1 MAMLPATPEARF
13 AARLDMLYGISSA
26 VLGACSLQEIVD
38 VAFDKLAHLVPYWR
52 ASVTLFHFD
61 QQDVSVYAAGG
72 PGRDATM
79 PGRRIPLHEFDADI
93 ERLRRGEVDLV
104 HELVRDDVSRSM
116 RAHLIAPMRWE
127 GELMGS
133 LNLGADRPR
142 TFTDEHVEIAV
153 EAANQLAVAIRQT
166 RLHQQVL
173 AAFEAKSA
181 FLANLSHEIRTPL
194 NAIVGYT
201 DLLLGSTREP
211 SFRADLERIQLAANG
226 LVSLASDILD
236 LAKIEAGR
244 MQVAWSD
251 VPVAEL
257 IREVEAVIRP
267 LARQQRNHLVIESS
281 GDVQVIR
288 ADRNKLRQALL
299 NLLSNACKFTRDGAI
314 RLSICGVDGAVV
326 LAVSDTGIG
335 IPADDIA
342 HLFEVFTE
350 AHRAAPGHSG
360 RGSGLG
366 LALTRRFCRLMGG
379 DIEVDSEEG
388 LGTTFTIRLPAGNG
402 HADGPATLS

>member
-1 MAMLPATPEARF
+1 MVMLTATPEARF
-13 AARLDMLYGISSA
+13 AARLDMLYAISSG

-38 VAFDKLAHLVPYWR
+38 IAFGKLAHLVPYWR

-61 QQDVSVYAAGG
+61 KQDVSVYAAGG
-72 PGRDATM
+72 PGREAAR
-79 PGRRIPLHEFDADI
+79 PGTRIPLHEFDADL
-93 ERLRRGEVDLV
+93 ERLRRGEVDLA
-104 HELVRDDVSRSM
+104 HELVQDGASRSM

-142 TFTDEHVEIAV
+142 AFTDEHVEIAV

-166 RLHQQVL
+166 LLYQQVV

-194 NAIVGYT
+194 NAILGYT
-201 DLLLGSTREP
+201 DLLLGSVGDP
-211 SFRADLERIQLAANG
+211 SFRADLERIQIAASG
-226 LVSLASDILD
+226 LVSLAGDILD

-251 VPVAEL
+251 VPVVEL
-257 IREVEAVIRP
+257 AREVEAVIRP
-267 LARQQRNHLVIESS
+267 LARRQRNGFAIES
-281 GDVQVIR
+281 GAGIHVIR
-288 ADRNKLRQALL
+288 ADRDKLRQALL

-314 RLSICGVDGAVV
+314 RLSIHGDDGAVV
-326 LAVSDTGIG
+326 LVVSDTGIG
-335 IPADDIA
+335 IPAGDIA
-342 HLFEVFTE
+342 HLFDVFTE
-350 AHRAAPGHSG
+350 AHRAAPGHGG

-366 LALTRRFCRLMGG
+366 LALTRHFCRLMGG

-388 LGTTFTIRLPAGNG
+388 LGTTFTIRLPAGR
-402 HADGPATLS
+402 